1 MGIFSKPSQP
11 SAPAEPVL
19 SREELTRIAANQQSG
34 NFMDPGRG
42 PAQQD
47 GRVETVRGDFQ

>member
-1 MGIFSKPSQP
+1 MGIFSKTPEP

-19 SREELTRIAANQQSG
+19 SREQLTQIANSQQSG

-47 GRVETVRGDFQ
+47 GRVETVRSDFQ